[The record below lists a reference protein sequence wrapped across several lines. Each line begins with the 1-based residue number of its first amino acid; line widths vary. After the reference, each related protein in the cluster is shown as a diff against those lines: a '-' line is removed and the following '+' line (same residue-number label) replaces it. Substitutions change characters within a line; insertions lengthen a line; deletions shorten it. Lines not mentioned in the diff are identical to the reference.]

1 MPEVFKTDLLYIK
14 LKFFLSMNCIN
25 PGSTGKS
32 DQAPL
37 TINASCVR
45 DTALVLN
52 VSKDK
57 VISALRKLH
66 EQVQYVNTRY
76 LIVLIRQNSLNVIFS
91 EMINSILLKYY
102 RLKSVGCFMTESH
115 NLG

>member
-1 MPEVFKTDLLYIK
+1 MA
-14 LKFFLSMNCIN
+14 M
-25 PGSTGKS
+25 
-32 DQAPL
+32 
-37 TINASCVR
+37 NASGLS

-76 LIVLIRQNSLNVIFS
+76 LNSLDPSKQLECYIVEDDKFNFNELEEIKDIKAEAD
-91 EMINSILLKYY
+91 EMRSFYQSRKQ
-102 RLKSVGCFMTESH
+102 
-115 NLG
+115 